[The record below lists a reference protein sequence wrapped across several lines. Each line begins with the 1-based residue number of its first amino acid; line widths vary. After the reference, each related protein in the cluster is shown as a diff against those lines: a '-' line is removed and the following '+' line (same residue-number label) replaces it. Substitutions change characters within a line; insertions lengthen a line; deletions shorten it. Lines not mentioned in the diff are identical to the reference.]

1 MKEKDRSTLYLAC
14 AALGTLALAAAPA
27 PQAHDDGARVQG
39 ATSQQQFNNQSRR
52 NDLVNTVR
60 QVTRKYYGQPVKAA
74 EDDGFQLLF
83 GCVSDDDSGAMGLH
97 YVKLDRYVIDPVKG
111 VFDSEVEAGEP
122 EILLYEPT
130 PWGPKITGADYLVD
144 AEAWDKA
151 HPGQTPQLNGQIFHY
166 FGAPNRF
173 GLRPFY
179 TLHVWAWK
187 DSPTGTFVNWH
198 KEVRCDAH
206 NSPDK

>member
-1 MKEKDRSTLYLAC
+1 MKDRSTLYLAC

-27 PQAHDDGARVQG
+27 PQAHDDGAQ
-39 ATSQQQFNNQSRR
+39 AQASTQQLSSQSRR
-52 NDLVNTVR
+52 NNLVRIVR
-60 QVTRKYYGQPVKAA
+60 QVTAKYYGQPVSVA
-74 EDDGFQLLF
+74 EGDGFQLLF

-97 YVKLDRYVIDPVKG
+97 YVHLDRYMPQPG
-111 VFDSEVEAGEP
+111 VFDAEIKAEEP

-130 PWGPKITGADYLVD
+130 PWGPKITGADYIVD
-144 AEAWDKA
+144 AATWNKTHAQAPELD
-151 HPGQTPQLNGQIFHY
+151 GQIFH
-166 FGAPNRF
+166 FFDSPNRF
-173 GLRPFY
+173 GLPPFY

-206 NSPDK
+206 NGPDK

>member
-1 MKEKDRSTLYLAC
+1 MKDRSTLYLAC

-27 PQAHDDGARVQG
+27 PQAHDGDAHAQS
-39 ATSQQQFNNQSRR
+39 AASQQQFNNQSRR

-60 QVTRKYYGQPVKAA
+60 NVTRKYYGQPIKAA
-74 EDDGFQLLF
+74 TDDGFQLLF

-111 VFDSEVEAGEP
+111 VFDAEVKADEP

-144 AEAWDKA
+144 AETWDKA
-151 HPGQTPQLNGQIFHY
+151 HPGQTPQLNGQIFHH